1 MCYFLQDA
9 IILDEAIINIG
20 LAAAGVTVVAT
31 LFLGSVSTALTVVS
45 ILLLID
51 VFLLG
56 LVYWAG
62 LKINSVSIVNLI
74 LSLGLAL
81 DYSAH
86 IAHSF
91 SVHFR
96 RMRRERAA
104 QEQQTSV
111 KDTKEQEQGTFV
123 GHNPIAPRAGRAGG
137 HCAPDVE
144 AATPAPRKERPIH
157 ADAIDYAIS
166 TLGASVVNGA
176 VSTFLALLPLAPA
189 GSTIFRTFFRMF
201 SGITLLGGLPH
212 GIILLPVVLVLYAK
226 ASNKCCR
233 KAQG

>member
-1 MCYFLQDA
+1 MSL
-9 IILDEAIINIG
+9 
-20 LAAAGVTVVAT
+20 V
-31 LFLGSVSTALTVVS
+31 FLGSVPSALTVVF

-91 SVHFR
+91 SVHLR
-96 RMRRERAA
+96 RVRREQAA
-104 QEQQTSV
+104 QAAQALTDAAVHKKGVFS
-111 KDTKEQEQGTFV
+111 GS
-123 GHNPIAPRAGRAGG
+123 NPIQPRLGSAASAALPPNAGG
-137 HCAPDVE
+137 HELVKADH
-144 AATPAPRKERPIH
+144 THKQRPAY
-157 ADAIDYAIS
+157 ADAIDHAVS

-176 VSTFLALLPLAPA
+176 VSTFLALVPLAPA

-212 GIILLPVVLVLYAK
+212 GIILLPVILVLYAK
-226 ASNKCCR
+226 LQTTCCR
-233 KAQG
+233 PKAATKGQ

>member
-1 MCYFLQDA
+1 
-9 IILDEAIINIG
+9 LDEAITNIG
-20 LAAAGVTVVAT
+20 LAAAGVTVVAL
-31 LFLGSVSTALTVVS
+31 LFLGSVTSAFIVVFT
-45 ILLLID
+45 LLLID

-91 SVHFR
+91 SVHLR
-96 RMRRERAA
+96 RLRRERAKKA
-104 QEQQTSV
+104 TTDSSPEGEMP
-111 KDTKEQEQGTFV
+111 DGTFS
-123 GHNPIAPRAGRAGG
+123 GANPIKRQSGAVTDSKPTLDATASRELQGR
-137 HCAPDVE
+137 
-144 AATPAPRKERPIH
+144 PAH
-157 ADAIDYAIS
+157 DDAIDYAVS

-176 VSTFLALLPLAPA
+176 VSTFLALVPLAPA

-212 GIILLPVVLVLYAK
+212 GIVLLPVVLVLFAK
-226 ASNKCCR
+226 LQAKCCR
-233 KAQG
+233 PKDVSKQS